1 MLYHDSHYSVIRS
14 FNRIPVCEKCG
25 TTKHLYEDTFKDKF
39 KQFEWITELKEY
51 LALDEYNKL
60 LSNLK
65 Q

>member
-1 MLYHDSHYSVIRS
+1 MIRS